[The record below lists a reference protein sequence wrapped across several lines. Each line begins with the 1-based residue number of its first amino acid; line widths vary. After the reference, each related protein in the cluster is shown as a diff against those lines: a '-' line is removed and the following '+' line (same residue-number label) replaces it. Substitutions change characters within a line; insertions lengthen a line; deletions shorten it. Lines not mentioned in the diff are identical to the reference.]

1 MNILIV
7 LVVVSVFLNF
17 IEAAPNV
24 DISNE
29 ELMDGKY
36 LCEGNE
42 NDLRKRF
49 ETYISALRQFGNG
62 NSDDL
67 TATPLLNDYYKLFL
81 RDVNRFLSKN
91 KNFEGLQ
98 EKLSRA
104 VSKRGLDSIGGGHL
118 IKRTENRRLLSD

>member
-36 LCEGNE
+36 LCE
-42 NDLRKRF
+42 D
-49 ETYISALRQFGNG
+49 ISALRQFGNG